1 VREKRV
7 GWITVPRCVV
17 CGSTEDVE
25 YCSICREYMCRRC
38 ERDPSKWPL
47 RIKLAFEKLLFR
59 EGG

>member
-1 VREKRV
+1 
-7 GWITVPRCVV
+7 VPRCVI

-25 YCSICREYMCRRC
+25 YCPICKEYMCRRC

-59 EGG
+59 GGG